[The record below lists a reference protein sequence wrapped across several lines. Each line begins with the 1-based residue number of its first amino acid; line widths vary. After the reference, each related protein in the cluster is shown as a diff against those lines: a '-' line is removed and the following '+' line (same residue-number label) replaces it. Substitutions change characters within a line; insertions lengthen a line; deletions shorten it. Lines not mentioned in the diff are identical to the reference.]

1 VVSTEARVRIKRS
14 QMCQASAVPTPIG
27 CRRVSSV
34 PIRMLCRINVF
45 MSVCVQC
52 PSVTLFIICCACL
65 VHVTLDVSVPGV
77 A

>member
-27 CRRVSSV
+27 CRRASSV

-52 PSVTLFIICCACL
+52 PFRHSLHHLLLRVWST
-65 VHVTLDVSVPGV
+65 
-77 A
+77 